1 MSKLG
6 ISVAMCTYNGEKYLK
21 YQLESII
28 FQSYSPKEMII
39 CDDGSTDNTIAI
51 ISQFSQEAPFPI
63 RLYQNNTNLG
73 STKNFEKAISLCNEE
88 VIALSDQDD
97 IWAENKLERIVEEFS
112 KSTEIGAVFSDAL
125 LIDDQ
130 GCSLG
135 QTLWDSVNF
144 TSRERKKALNNKIV
158 NVLLKHNVV
167 TGTTMAFKSI
177 YRDII
182 LPIPKDWV
190 HDAWIVFLFSIF
202 SKIVPISDTLINY
215 RIHSE
220 QQIGAAIDTTLKDEI
235 RAAKS
240 ATNEIYL
247 KVQKNYEE
255 VKQLILNYPSRI
267 KNKNSIIKGINGKIS
282 HYKDRMEIHEMNFKI
297 KRFPLILQ
305 NTFNSR
311 YFRYSNGFKSI
322 LKDLFLN

>member
-1 MSKLG
+1 MSNPD

-28 FQSYSPKEMII
+28 FQSYPPKELII
-39 CDDGSTDNTIAI
+39 CDDGSSDNTIAI
-51 ISQFSQEAPFPI
+51 IDKFSQEAPFPI
-63 RLYQNNTNLG
+63 RFYQNSTNLG
-73 STKNFEKAISLCNEE
+73 STKNFEKAIRLCSKAII
-88 VIALSDQDD
+88 VLSDQDD

-112 KSTEIGAVFSDAL
+112 KSEEIGAVFSDAL

-130 GCSLG
+130 GWSIG

-167 TGTTMAFKSI
+167 TGATIAFKSS
-177 YRDII
+177 YRDMI
-182 LPIPKDWV
+182 LPIPKNWE
-190 HDAWIVFLFSIF
+190 HDAWIAFLFGIF

-220 QQIGAAIDTTLKDEI
+220 QQIGAAITLKDEI
-235 RAAKS
+235 RTAKRE
-240 ATNEIYL
+240 TNEIYS
-247 KVQKNYEE
+247 KVQNNYEE
-255 VKQLILNYPSRI
+255 VKKLISSYPTPI
-267 KNKNSIIKGINGKIS
+267 KNQNSIVKGINGKIF
-282 HYKDRMEIHEMNFKI
+282 HYKDRMEIHEMNFKV
-297 KRFPLILQ
+297 KRLPLILQ
-305 NTFNSR
+305 NTFNGR
-311 YFRYSNGFKSI
+311 YFRYSSGFKSI

>member
-28 FQSYSPKEMII
+28 SQSYSPKELII
-39 CDDGSTDNTIAI
+39 CDDGSSDNTIAI
-51 ISQFSQEAPFPI
+51 INKYSQEAPFPI

-73 STKNFEKAISLCNEE
+73 STKNFEKAIRLCNEE
-88 VIALSDQDD
+88 IIVLSDQDD
-97 IWAENKLERIVEEFS
+97 IWVKNKLERIVEEFS
-112 KSTEIGAVFSDAL
+112 KSEEIGAVFSDAL

-130 GCSLG
+130 GSSLG

-144 TSRERKKALNNKIV
+144 TSRERKKVLNNKIV

-167 TGTTMAFKSI
+167 TGATMAFKSS

-182 LPIPKDWV
+182 LPIPKNWV
-190 HDAWIVFLFSIF
+190 HDAWIALLFSIF
-202 SKIVPISDTLINY
+202 SKIFPISDTLINY

-220 QQIGAAIDTTLKDEI
+220 QQIGVAIDTTLKDEI

-240 ATNEIYL
+240 ATNESYL
-247 KVQKNYEE
+247 KVQNNYEE
-255 VKQLILNYPSRI
+255 VQKLILSYPSSI
-267 KNKNSIIKGINGKIS
+267 KCKNSIVKGINGKIS
-282 HYKDRMEIHEMNFKI
+282 HYKDRMEIHEMKFKI
-297 KRFPLILQ
+297 KRFPLILK
-305 NTFNSR
+305 NTLNGR
-311 YFRYSNGFKSI
+311 YFLYSNGFKSI